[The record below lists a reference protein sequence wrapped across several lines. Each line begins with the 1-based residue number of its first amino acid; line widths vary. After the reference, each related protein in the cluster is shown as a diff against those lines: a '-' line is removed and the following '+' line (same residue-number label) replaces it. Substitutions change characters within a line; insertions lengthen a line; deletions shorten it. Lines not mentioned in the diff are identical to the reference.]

1 MLGTCANCDRPRRV
15 VSYKKKM
22 WFFALPAL
30 AAWFATFAVRR
41 ALRAHEATLQHED
54 DELHEPVVALSD
66 DPVTTLSEDEIGVT
80 DSELIEAGVPVISDL
95 LSWLED
101 ASERLAIEQ
110 KPAVMKVDTITG
122 RSTFLKFTSNGTEM
136 TLWVGGPPFMGPFP
150 RICRNTTASRDQPG
164 ITIDR
169 NAVSLEKAVIELQKS
184 AHMSL

>member
-1 MLGTCANCDRPRRV
+1 M

-41 ALRAHEATLQHED
+41 ALRAHEATLQHE
-54 DELHEPVVALSD
+54 EGESHEPAVALSD
-66 DPVTTLSEDEIGVT
+66 DPVTTLTDDEIGVT

-95 LSWLED
+95 LSWLEE

-136 TLWVGGPPFMGPFP
+136 TLWVAGVDYMGPYP
-150 RICRNTTASRDQPG
+150 RLCRNTAASRDHPG
-164 ITIDR
+164 ITIER
-169 NAVSLEKAVIELQKS
+169 NAVSLEKAVIELQK
-184 AHMSL
+184 AVPRSL